1 MNQLSTFDDL
11 LQAARAQPEPQR
23 LLFVFAGAQLPE
35 DATPVQRA
43 SFEAGEGG
51 ALEPLMTVDKAPGE
65 LTGFDALAGESS
77 RVGPEWSIVFVGA
90 MSGQGGKHPTS
101 EDATVPLQRMVASI
115 KQGVLGT
122 LMTFDRQGQA
132 VSLG

>member
-11 LQAARAQPEPQR
+11 LQAARSQPDPQR

-35 DATPVQRA
+35 DATPAQRA

-51 ALEPLMTVDKAPGE
+51 ALEPLMTVDKAPDE
-65 LTGFDALAGESS
+65 LAGFDALAGESTS
-77 RVGPEWSIVFVGA
+77 FGPEWSIVFVGA
-90 MSGQGGKHPTS
+90 MSGRGGKHPTS
-101 EDATVPLQRMVASI
+101 EDAAAPLQRMVESI
-115 KQGVLGT
+115 KQGAIGN